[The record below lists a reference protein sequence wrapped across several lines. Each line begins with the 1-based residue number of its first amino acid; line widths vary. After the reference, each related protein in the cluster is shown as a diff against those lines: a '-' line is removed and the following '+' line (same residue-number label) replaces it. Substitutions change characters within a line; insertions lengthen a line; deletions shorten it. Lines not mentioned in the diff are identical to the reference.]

1 MQSGSA
7 SGDAVAGNT
16 LEHSKY
22 WAFISYSHADSAHA
36 EWLHKSIE
44 QFRVPR
50 RLVGRPGR
58 DGPIPRRLFPLFRDQ
73 DELAAS
79 GSLSE
84 QLQAALHS
92 ARTLIVICS
101 PASAKSRWVEE
112 EIRLYKS
119 LGRADR
125 ILGLVVDGKPNVS
138 AGKPAAEQ
146 ECFPTALRFV
156 VDAKGELTDQVTE
169 PLAANLTGGA
179 AARQAAKLQ
188 LIAGMLNISFDE
200 LKQRERQRQRQRFA
214 VGALAAAV
222 FAFIVGGTW
231 YVQEAKRT
239 RDLIS
244 QTIVS
249 LTNLGQ
255 RELAEGRSQR
265 AAAALAEAYR
275 LGGTEMRMRQL
286 LATSV
291 DQMRLRAPDPEN
303 SAGVWSR
310 IVLDPKG
317 QRLVGLSRAN
327 APRLWDAASG
337 KRVADLPGHQG
348 LVNAAAFTADGAQL
362 MTVGDD
368 RTLRFWDATTGKPQ
382 GVYTKHASILNDLV
396 LSADGQ
402 SVATLGADRSV
413 FIWSVRGRDG
423 RPLAGDRR
431 GVLTPA
437 RFSADG
443 RRFAGVESMD
453 LDAVWVW
460 NLRTNAA
467 PVRIKLEQQKVGD
480 LTFTPTGNLAIGD
493 TSGLVRV
500 FNSDTG
506 ARIDTGVSSGFFS
519 DAGALAHISFL
530 ADNRR
535 MLVVSRQGVIQL
547 WDFVSGRKLREHQ
560 TGLPSVKVAN
570 VSGSW
575 VVLETTDS
583 IRQVSVWDAESGTQ
597 VAVDLDGTTFSS
609 AAIEGRGKVLFTA
622 GEGLAKW
629 RLDGPARN
637 VALPVGGSRANVL
650 DFSPDGRR
658 LILGDNGAT
667 ATIWDS
673 ENGSLLQTLP
683 AFDTHVGFARFYANG
698 TRILTQAGKQIRIFD
713 GQTFAFRAAL
723 SENHQ
728 FTAIE
733 PSPALPPTAAL
744 VYHQAGILLWVER
757 DDGRIDTTHLPQP
770 MGRVSALRFSAD
782 GKLLAVGRDDG
793 TVEMFDV
800 TKRARIWSAWR
811 HDRAVRS
818 LAFTSDNARLLSA
831 GGDAYAIVWSVNG
844 GSEIFRTARHGG
856 AISGAAFSSD
866 GRRIVTASE
875 DQTAKIWDGDSGR
888 LIVSLDGHG
897 ARVTDAAFAPQANL
911 VATIG
916 ADGFS
921 RLWDADTG
929 RMVHS
934 LKHPGEL
941 LAMQFSPRGDLLA
954 TASSQAAA
962 AYLRSVR
969 LETRP
974 AAAVLAEIASGS
986 RWKVENEVLV
996 DTRQRAGG
1004 DVRDEQVPSPA
1015 ALQDARNQPD
1025 QVASAF
1031 LTALEQANR
1040 EVLASLLASVA
1051 SSGLRSNVLQASAEE
1066 LKALGALSAVR
1077 RMISTVIRDDKVAA
1091 LTTYEVKGGSVGVW
1105 TVNERGLWKV
1115 RELNSRSAAAI
1126 P

>member
-1 MQSGSA
+1 MQSDSA
-7 SGDAVAGNT
+7 IGHAVAGNT

-22 WAFISYSHADSAHA
+22 WAFISYSHADAAHA

-50 RLVGRPGR
+50 RLVGHAGR

-125 ILGLVVDGKPNVS
+125 IFGLVVDGKPNVS
-138 AGKPAAEQ
+138 AGKPAADQ

-156 VDAKGELTDQVTE
+156 VDAKGEVTDQVAE

-188 LIAGMLNISFDE
+188 LIAGMLNVSFDE
-200 LKQRERQRQRQRFA
+200 LKQRERQRQRQRLA
-214 VGALAAAV
+214 VGALAAVAL
-222 FAFIVGGTW
+222 ASIVAGTW
-231 YVQEAKRT
+231 YVQETKRT
-239 RDLIS
+239 RDLVN

-265 AAAALAEAYR
+265 AAAALGEAYR

-286 LATSV
+286 LATAV
-291 DQMRLRAPDPEN
+291 DQMRLRAPDPED
-303 SAGVWSR
+303 SAGSWTR

-317 QRLVGLSRAN
+317 QRLVGLSKAK

-337 KRVADLPGHQG
+337 KRVADLPGHKG
-348 LVNAAAFTADGAQL
+348 MINAAAFTADGAQL

-368 RTLRFWDATTGKPQ
+368 RTLRFWDAATAKPQ
-382 GVYTKHASILNDLV
+382 GVYTKHASILKDLV

-402 SVATLGADRSV
+402 SVATLGADKSV

-423 RPLAGDRR
+423 RPVAAGR
-431 GVLTPA
+431 GVITPA

-443 RRFAGVESMD
+443 RRFAGVEGAD

-467 PVRIKLEQQKVGD
+467 PVRIRLEQQKVGD
-480 LTFTPTGNLAIGD
+480 LTFTPTGNLAIGE

-500 FNSDTG
+500 FNPDTG

-530 ADNRR
+530 ADDRR

-560 TGLPSVKVAN
+560 TGLPSVEVAD
-570 VSGSW
+570 VRGTW
-575 VVLETTDS
+575 VVLATTGS
-583 IRQVSVWDAESGTQ
+583 IRQVSVWDAETGTQ
-597 VAVDLDGTTFSS
+597 VAVDLDGTALSS
-609 AAIEGRGKVLFTA
+609 AALEGQGKALFTA

-629 RLDGPARN
+629 RLEGPARN
-637 VALPVGGSRANVL
+637 VALPVGGTRANVL

-673 ENGSLLQTLP
+673 ENGALLQTLP
-683 AFDTHVGFARFYANG
+683 PFDTNVGVARFYANG

-713 GQTFAFRAAL
+713 GQTYASRGGL
-723 SENHQ
+723 PENHPY
-728 FTAIE
+728 TAIE
-733 PSPALPPTAAL
+733 PSPALPPTVVL
-744 VYHQAGILLWVER
+744 VFSGSGLLLQVER
-757 DDGRIDTTHLPQP
+757 DGRVDAAQLPQP

-782 GKLLAVGRDDG
+782 GKLLAAGRDDG
-793 TVEMFDV
+793 TVEIFDV
-800 TKRARIWSAWR
+800 IKRTRIWSAWR
-811 HDRAVRS
+811 HDRVVGS
-818 LAFTSDNARLLSA
+818 LAFAPDNTRLVSA
-831 GGDAYAIVWSVNG
+831 GDDAYAIVWSING
-844 GSEIFRTARHGG
+844 GSEIFRTGRHGG
-856 AISGAAFSSD
+856 AISSAAFSSD

-875 DQTAKIWDGDSGR
+875 DRTAKIWDGDSGR
-888 LIVSLDGHG
+888 LILSLDGHG

-911 VATIG
+911 VATG
-916 ADGFS
+916 SADGFS

-929 RMVHS
+929 RMVQS

-954 TASSQAAA
+954 TASNGAAA

-974 AAAVLAEIASGS
+974 AADALAEIASGS

-996 DTRQRAGG
+996 GTRPRAGG
-1004 DVRDEQVPSPA
+1004 DVRDEQAPSPA
-1015 ALQDARNQPD
+1015 AVRDARNQPEE
-1025 QVASAF
+1025 VASAF
-1031 LTALEQANR
+1031 LTALEQGRR
-1040 EVLASLLASVA
+1040 EVLVSLLASVA
-1051 SSGLRSNVLQASAEE
+1051 SAAMRKTVLQDSADEQKE
-1066 LKALGALSAVR
+1066 FGALFAGR
-1077 RMISTVIRDDKVAA
+1077 RVISTVIRNDKMAA
-1091 LTTYEVKGGSVGVW
+1091 LTTYEVKGANVGVW

-1115 RELNSRSAAAI
+1115 RELNTRSASATR
-1126 P
+1126 